1 VSDNQAHQRAAR
13 VRRWIGWAVGLG
25 AFAVIAWFA
34 VAPEPLEVEVA
45 EAVRG
50 PMEVTVDQEAEVRV
64 HDRYVIA
71 APVAGKLVRVN
82 LRSGDAVAPGQVV
95 AVLEPLPLD
104 ARARQEAL
112 GRLDAA
118 RAHVREASFQVARA
132 VATLAQQ
139 TRERERMEK
148 LRDERFVSAEAVDKA
163 RTAEATARAELE
175 AARARETAARQE
187 ERVAEAALLAM
198 PATDGRRVR
207 LVELASPVAGRV
219 LRVLEESER
228 TLAAGTA
235 VMVIGDPARF
245 EIVADVLSTDAVK
258 IKTGTPARLE
268 EWGGAEKLR
277 ARVRV
282 VEPYAFTKISVLGIE
297 EKRVNV
303 VMDPID
309 PLGPLGDGYRVEA
322 RIVVWSAEDVLKV
335 PASALFRRGDGW
347 AVFVVEDGRA
357 RVRPVEVGQRNPF
370 EAEVPKGLA
379 AGARVVM
386 YPSNEVENG
395 RRVRAVKR
403 ARGA

>member
-1 VSDNQAHQRAAR
+1 VSDNQAKQRAAR
-13 VRRWIGWAVGLG
+13 IRRWIGWALGLG
-25 AFAVIAWFA
+25 AAAAIAWLA
-34 VAPEPLEVEVA
+34 LAPDPLEVEAAV
-45 EAVRG
+45 AVRG
-50 PMEVTVDQEAEVRV
+50 ALEVTVDQEAEVRV

-71 APVAGKLVRVN
+71 ATVAGKLVRVN
-82 LRSGDAVAPGQVV
+82 LRSGDAVAPGQIV

-112 GRLDAA
+112 ARLDAA
-118 RAHVREASFQVARA
+118 RALVREASFQIARA
-132 VATLAQQ
+132 AATLAQQ

-163 RTAEATARAELE
+163 RTAEATARAELD

-198 PATDGRRVR
+198 PAAEGRRGR
-207 LVELASPVAGRV
+207 LVELAAPVAGKV

-235 VMVIGDPARF
+235 VMVIGDASRF
-245 EIVADVLSTDAVK
+245 EIVADVLSSDAVK
-258 IKTGTPARLE
+258 IRPGAPARLE
-268 EWGGAEKLR
+268 EWGGADKLQ

-282 VEPYAFTKISVLGIE
+282 VEPYAFTKISALGIE

-322 RIVVWSAEDVLKV
+322 RIVVWSAADVLKV

-357 RVRPVEVGQRNPF
+357 RVRPVEIGQRNPF
-370 EAEVPKGLA
+370 EAEVLKGLE

-386 YPSNEVENG
+386 YPGNELEDG
-395 RRVRAVKR
+395 RRVRAVER
-403 ARGA
+403 ARRS